1 MHDYYFVGY
10 SSGSFGLRSA
20 IGGAFVYL
28 QAFHCL
34 VKLYL
39 MIHVPGLKLFIF
51 SHEMHSHLVAIG
63 QVLNFK
69 LDLLLVLGQV
79 HLLILNL
86 QAFHCLVKWLAQ
98 LI

>member
-63 QVLNFK
+63 QVK
-69 LDLLLVLGQV
+69 
-79 HLLILNL
+79 LILNL